1 MGTLVQQSI
10 EGHDVSP
17 TVVDFNGDGIADLL
31 GGLEFR
37 ARSERET
44 GGAIVAASMSTPPL
58 LRMMPPMYKFKLS
71 QNDGRI
77 IGSRCLVLK
86 TQWQSRF
93 VIPRAVWFEAIEK
106 STDTRKLPQ

>member
-44 GGAIVAASMSTPPL
+44 GGGLTIFSKSIPISL
-58 LRMMPPMYKFKLS
+58 LRK
-71 QNDGRI
+71 
-77 IGSRCLVLK
+77 
-86 TQWQSRF
+86 
-93 VIPRAVWFEAIEK
+93 
-106 STDTRKLPQ
+106 